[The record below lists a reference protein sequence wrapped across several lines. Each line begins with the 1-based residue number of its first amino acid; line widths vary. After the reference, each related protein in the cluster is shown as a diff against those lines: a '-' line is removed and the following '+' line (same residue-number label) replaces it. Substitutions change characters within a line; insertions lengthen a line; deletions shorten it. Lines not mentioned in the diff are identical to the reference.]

1 MSWGVADRTSF
12 FEFQARNRRS
22 SWRLGGVCALVVGGG
37 GLLAAVGLA
46 VNFFLVLFALV
57 FVPAVLLLGL
67 GFLAAV
73 TPAAAQLRE
82 PLWDTALFLMKGLDL
97 LTWLA
102 SEAGPGGLAA
112 CAAVLAAGSWLA
124 VRRVWLDAGVGETL
138 LAMGARAPAAGDLEE
153 QQLVNVVIEMAIAAG
168 LEPPG
173 VRLLDGTVANAA
185 AVGFDGGERY
195 VVVGRRLLDEFDRDE
210 TQAVVAH
217 LVGVMGN
224 GDLRGAAQ
232 IHAMLYVLD
241 LLLVVVLAPFARLPR
256 RVARRWL
263 LFPLWSL
270 GHSREQRAVEA
281 RALVHLLEAHRATL
295 PADGGEQGGPQAAE
309 YFGPVG
315 RVLVRVVPPLLALIL
330 FGVVAIASVLLAA
343 SVPVALLWRSRRYL
357 ADATAVQLT
366 RNPTA
371 LYRALIRLVECG
383 AAVTGGERVAH
394 LFVVGP
400 EVAAAREW
408 LDRVHAGARLRA
420 GLPPRIRREVPLP
433 PADRV
438 EAKRGFLGEYEGLM
452 GMHPALRRRLAR
464 LVRMGAVPPEA
475 PAG

>member
-1 MSWGVADRTSF
+1 
-12 FEFQARNRRS
+12 
-22 SWRLGGVCALVVGGG
+22 
-37 GLLAAVGLA
+37 
-46 VNFFLVLFALV
+46 
-57 FVPAVLLLGL
+57 
-67 GFLAAV
+67 
-73 TPAAAQLRE
+73 
-82 PLWDTALFLMKGLDL
+82 
-97 LTWLA
+97 
-102 SEAGPGGLAA
+102 
-112 CAAVLAAGSWLA
+112 
-124 VRRVWLDAGVGETL
+124 
-138 LAMGARAPAAGDLEE
+138 
-153 QQLVNVVIEMAIAAG
+153 
-168 LEPPG
+168 
-173 VRLLDGTVANAA
+173 
-185 AVGFDGGERY
+185 
-195 VVVGRRLLDEFDRDE
+195 
-210 TQAVVAH
+210 VVAH
-217 LVGVMGN
+217 LVGAIGN

-256 RVARRWL
+256 RVARRWF

-270 GHSREQRAVEA
+270 GHSREQRAEEA
-281 RALVHLLEAHRATL
+281 RALVHLLEAHRASL
-295 PADGGEQGGPQAAE
+295 PADGGEHGGPRAAE
-309 YFGPVG
+309 YFGPAG

-330 FGVVAIASVLLAA
+330 FGVVAIASILLAA

-408 LDRVHAGARLRA
+408 LDRVHARARLHAR
-420 GLPPRIRREVPLP
+420 LPPPRIRREVPVP
-433 PADRV
+433 RPERV